1 MHKEVCAEI
10 PEYQCTEFSQTIFFI
25 NVMKAPV
32 MTKMLITWL
41 NVEVSTNILCD
52 KAVWAAKFKLC

>member
-1 MHKEVCAEI
+1 MHLIKL
-10 PEYQCTEFSQTIFFI
+10 PKLFFFL
-25 NVMKAPV
+25 NVMKALV

>member
-1 MHKEVCAEI
+1 MMDRRGI
-10 PEYQCTEFSQTIFFI
+10 STYRIFPNYFLI

>member
-1 MHKEVCAEI
+1 
-10 PEYQCTEFSQTIFFI
+10 
-25 NVMKAPV
+25 MKALV
-32 MTKMLITWL
+32 MTKMLITKL